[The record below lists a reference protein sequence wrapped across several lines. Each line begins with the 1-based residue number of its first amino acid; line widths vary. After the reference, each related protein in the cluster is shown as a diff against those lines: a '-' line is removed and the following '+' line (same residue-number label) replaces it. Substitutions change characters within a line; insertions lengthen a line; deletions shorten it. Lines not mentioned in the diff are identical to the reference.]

1 MQALSVPPPLENIK
15 MGNLI
20 HPRYLCF
27 VSQLCKTVRSISLGL
42 LQVSDQ
48 YPSHE
53 ETRAKLRH

>member
-1 MQALSVPPPLENIK
+1 

-27 VSQLCKTVRSISLGL
+27 VSQLWKTVRSISLGL